1 MCLSDS
7 ERDRSDCFPKRTTST
22 NNLSKKT
29 SILPRT
35 SHFSVSSLN
44 RAASTTTT
52 KPRMPTLSDSRY
64 LYHQPDDLKAL
75 GINPALL
82 VDSAPTKM
90 NMFQAIRDAMSIV
103 LQKDPTSVVFGE
115 DVAFGG
121 VFRCTMALA
130 DEFGPDRV
138 FNTPL
143 TEQGI
148 AGFGIGIASMGS
160 TAIAEINSVT
170 SIFPAFDQIVNEAAK
185 RRYRSGGQYDCGR
198 LTIRSPCMAVG
209 HGALYHSQSPEAYF
223 HHAAGIKIVI
233 PRSPSQAK
241 GLLLASIRDP
251 NPILFL
257 EPKALYRSSVEYVPT
272 TDYTLDLSKAEVLQT
287 GTDLTII
294 SLRNEIEELVP
305 GSMRDL
311 RVELIDL
318 RTISPFDE
326 ETIVNSVNKTGRC
339 IIVHE
344 AAKNGGVGAE
354 IAARIQEKCFT
365 RLEAPVQRVCGWDT
379 PFPLIYEKFYVPDQ
393 IRVLD
398 SIINLMEY

>member
-1 MCLSDS
+1 
-7 ERDRSDCFPKRTTST
+7 
-22 NNLSKKT
+22 
-29 SILPRT
+29 
-35 SHFSVSSLN
+35 
-44 RAASTTTT
+44 
-52 KPRMPTLSDSRY
+52 
-64 LYHQPDDLKAL
+64 
-75 GINPALL
+75 
-82 VDSAPTKM
+82 
-90 NMFQAIRDAMSIV
+90 MSIV

-148 AGFGIGIASMGS
+148 AGFGIGIASMGQ
-160 TAIAEINSVT
+160 TAIAEIQFSDY
-170 SIFPAFDQIVNEAAK
+170 IFPAFDQIVNEAAK
-185 RRYRSGGQYDCGR
+185 LRYRSGGQYDCGR

-294 SLRNEIEELVP
+294 SYGTSIYTCEGALSLLSSPPEEIEELVP